1 MLTSLYIVICF
12 HCYVRARKAA
22 YRIVSVMCIL
32 AILRARQ
39 TEEPREWILPQSVL
53 VTPLKD
59 LVILVKICVEVGRLK
74 IWVEDPNI
82 DRCLYLE
89 MPMSA
94 LL

>member
-1 MLTSLYIVICF
+1 
-12 HCYVRARKAA
+12 
-22 YRIVSVMCIL
+22 MCIL

-39 TEEPREWILPQSVL
+39 TDFTIVVKSWGWREEPREWILPQFVL

-59 LVILVKICVEVGRLK
+59 LVIWLKICVEVCGFK